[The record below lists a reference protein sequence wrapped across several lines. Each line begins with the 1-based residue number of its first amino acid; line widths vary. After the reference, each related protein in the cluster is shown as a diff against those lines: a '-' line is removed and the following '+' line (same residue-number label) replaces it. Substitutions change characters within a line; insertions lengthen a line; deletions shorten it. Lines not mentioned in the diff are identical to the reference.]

1 MSSESFS
8 PSSVSSDEE
17 PVHEM
22 ANVVKKYGTEELIE
36 YLRSKDLK
44 LTESH
49 FEILRKEEITGLDF
63 LEQTKE
69 NFQSYGLKGGPATR
83 LANFIT
89 DLKKCKCT

>member
-22 ANVVKKYGTEELIE
+22 ANVVKKYGTEELIK
-36 YLRSKDLK
+36 YLRKKNLK
-44 LTESH
+44 LDDEDLA
-49 FEILRKEEITGLDF
+49 ILRKEKITGLDF
-63 LEQTKE
+63 LEATKE
-69 NFQSYGLKGGPATR
+69 TFQNYGLKGGPATR